1 MKLTVTLQ
9 NKQKENKIL
18 QWTLKDSV
26 IATRWANLV
35 KSTPRQNQNYH
46 SDFDWWMAGY
56 TQEHFDKIVAQMTA
70 ICVRLNAEKGFDI
83 PVDWFQ
89 NLTRDSLNGLHLKF
103 HELAENTPND
113 PDINQLNY
121 IVHNAESCLSNIKW
135 NKKFSSLIFNLNVL
149 ASEPLLPKDYLQFD
163 QYNIAP
169 GSLILGYDTIGKNLF
184 HCYVDNDIDLIQ
196 HSMVRPKLT
205 LTSAV
210 NCYISGMSE
219 SREPARYHKWCEDND
234 ILNNYGYDSRNPL
247 HSGGCCVIGTPIDWN
262 GEELTEWLLNSL
274 GVHVHHWAIED

>member
-1 MKLTVTLQ
+1 MKLTVTLSNQ
-9 NKQKENKIL
+9 QEIKTL
-18 QWTLKDSV
+18 QWLISESD
-26 IATRWANLV
+26 IATRWASLI
-35 KSTPRQNQNYH
+35 KTAPRQNENYH
-46 SDFDWWMAGY
+46 SDFDWYMAGY
-56 TQEHFDKIVAQMTA
+56 TPEHFDKIVAQMTA
-70 ICVRLNAEKGFDI
+70 ICSRLNAEKGFDI

-103 HELAENTPND
+103 HELAENIPND

-149 ASEPLLPKDYLQFD
+149 VQEPLKPEDYLQFD

-184 HCYVDNDIDLIQ
+184 HCYTDQDLDLV
-196 HSMVRPKLT
+196 SSGMVRPKLT

-210 NCYISGMSE
+210 NCYIAGMPE
-219 SREPARYHKWCEDND
+219 LREPQQYYKWCSDNN
-234 ILNNYGYDSRNPL
+234 LTQYGYDCHDPL
-247 HSGGCCVIGTPIDWN
+247 HTGGSCVIGTPINWDSD
-262 GEELTEWLLNSL
+262 GLTEWLVNS
-274 GVHVHHWAIED
+274 GSVRVKHWAIED